1 MPLRERSEAGGSARA
16 SPAPRETEQL
26 RNGAQDR
33 NQDSLRHSMRDGIA
47 FSVMAGAGETYL
59 SAYALFLK
67 ATAEQIAWLASIPP
81 LIGSALQLLSAWLG
95 GRGTPRK
102 QLILVGAFAQGL
114 IWLPL
119 VALPLL
125 WPAYAIPILIGCVAF
140 YHACANFIQ
149 PQWSSLMRDLV
160 AEDGRGRYF
169 GHRTRIASL
178 TAFIALVAA
187 GGVLA
192 IGNRM
197 EATLA
202 GFAVV
207 FCVAAIARFV
217 SVYHLGHMHDP
228 ETAAGRVKHARIFTG
243 MWRSL
248 KFLRGSHFLHFS
260 LFFACMQGA
269 VAIASPFFTLYMLR
283 DLGYGY
289 GQFMAASAT
298 AVVMQILTLNTWG
311 RISDLFG
318 NRLVLAVTGWMI
330 PVVPALWVVSTNFW
344 YLLAVQA
351 VGGLAWAGFSLS
363 AGNFLYDLRPGAR
376 HGRAQRTGG
385 HRHVRRRV
393 AGRLSRHASARRRDR
408 GGRCAAALGV
418 RAARRVRRLGRGA
431 PGGDSDFYAAPQR
444 GATGARTVDQ
454 FAGVP
459 RDPRA
464 RAVGADVRDRG
475 ATRQTCRCRARRAS
489 IGDDAAPNH
498 RASARQYSSG
508 HTKTRTS
515 RVSSRKLSTTTSG

>member
-16 SPAPRETEQL
+16 SPAPREPEQL

-228 ETAAGRVKHARIFTG
+228 ETAAGRVEHARIFTG

-311 RISDLFG
+311 RISDLFD

-330 PVVPALWVVSTNFW
+330 PVVPALWMVSTNFW
-344 YLLAVQA
+344 YLLGVQA
-351 VGGLAWAGFSLS
+351 FGGLAWAGFSLS
-363 AGNFLYDLRPGAR
+363 AGNFLYDLRPGPRLAR
-376 HGRAQRTGG
+376 DMAVHNILAAIGTFVGALLGG
-385 HRHVRRRV
+385 YLATHLPGDGIVV
-393 AGRLSRHASARRRDR
+393 AGVSLHWEFALLAVFAVSAVARLVVMAIFMPRLKEVRQVPEVSISSLVFQVTRVHALSGLMFEIVAPRDKPAD
-408 GGRCAAALGV
+408 AA
-418 RAARRVRRLGRGA
+418 RAAR
-431 PGGDSDFYAAPQR
+431 P
-444 GATGARTVDQ
+444 
-454 FAGVP
+454 
-459 RDPRA
+459 
-464 RAVGADVRDRG
+464 
-475 ATRQTCRCRARRAS
+475 
-489 IGDDAAPNH
+489 
-498 RASARQYSSG
+498 
-508 HTKTRTS
+508 
-515 RVSSRKLSTTTSG
+515 